1 MNLFEYATRNK
12 IRFSTERGYLTVED
26 LWDLPLISTRGLS
39 LDQVGRDLRKAIREN
54 EEESLVEVYNPIEN
68 EMTIMFN
75 IVKHIIDT
83 KQQENINRKN
93 KAEKDLK
100 IKKLEEILARKT
112 EDSLNELSIDD
123 IQAEIE
129 KIRNS

>member
-1 MNLFEYATRNK
+1 MNIFEYATRNK
-12 IRFSTERGYLTVED
+12 IRFSTERGNLTVED

-39 LDQVGRDLRKAIREN
+39 LDQIGRDLRKAIREN

-100 IKKLEEILARKT
+100 IKKLEEILVRKT

>member
-1 MNLFEYATRNK
+1 MNIFEYATRNK
-12 IRFSTERGYLTVED
+12 IRFSTERGNLTVED
-26 LWDLPLISTRGLS
+26 LWDLPLTSTRGLS
-39 LDQVGRDLRKAIREN
+39 LDQIGRDLRKVIREH
-54 EEESLVEVYNPIEN
+54 EEESLVEVYNPIEH

>member
-1 MNLFEYATRNK
+1 MNIFEYATRNK
-12 IRFSTERGYLTVED
+12 IRFPTERGYLTVED

-39 LDQVGRDLRKAIREN
+39 LDQIGRDLRKAIREN

-123 IQAEIE
+123 IKAEIE

>member
-26 LWDLPLISTRGLS
+26 LWDLPLTSTRGLS
-39 LDQVGRDLRKAIREN
+39 LDQVGRDLRKAIREH

-83 KQQENINRKN
+83 KQQENLNRKN

-100 IKKLEEILARKT
+100 IKKLEEILVRKT

>member
-1 MNLFEYATRNK
+1 MNIFEYATRNK
-12 IRFSTERGYLTVED
+12 IRFTTERGNLTVED

>member
-26 LWDLPLISTRGLS
+26 LWDLPLTSTRGLS